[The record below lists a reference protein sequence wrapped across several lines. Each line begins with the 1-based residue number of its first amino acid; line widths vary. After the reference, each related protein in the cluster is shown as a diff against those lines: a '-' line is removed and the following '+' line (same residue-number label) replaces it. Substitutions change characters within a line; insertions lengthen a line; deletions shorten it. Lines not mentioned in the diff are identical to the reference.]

1 MLRNSGS
8 NNIHEYLG
16 RVMADKPK
24 ESCSEKQRKEYR
36 KGRLCPKNAE
46 YVQDMYYGRRRATG
60 ADADLKKYHEIRKQS
75 SCKPHTC
82 LPVKQV
88 KAKRAIT
95 VNGEQIDHTMIG
107 LKVAPGGSGTAT
119 IENINNQTGYVY
131 QEKTIVDK
139 DRYIEALRN
148 DNVLEHNI
156 VTKMAEYDYHRY
168 GVPFH
173 PIDGA
178 PTGDIDIVKCE
189 RKPRPCPPL
198 FKCKKAD
205 PITNP
210 ILGIGSDALENR
222 SNLKEQIE
230 SGYAIQAI
238 RSTQQEK
245 ENIQRALAGERA
257 KERAKESKEREGEDF
272 QVGGGKPPVDEEP
285 QPAPP
290 PRGRPS
296 KQELAQM
303 EQRDFGFQLSGQERQ
318 QLNKQRTS
326 TVPKSMRDKGYQG
339 TIEQAQR
346 LREEHRHLERGG
358 IFSSRKRDEL

>member
-16 RVMADKPK
+16 RVLAERPK
-24 ESCSEKQRKEYR
+24 ESCAMKQRKEYR
-36 KGRLCPKNAE
+36 KSRLGCKDGE
-46 YVQDMYYGRRRATG
+46 YVQDMVYGMRKATG
-60 ADADLKKYHEIRKQS
+60 ADKDLKKLHEMRKGS
-75 SCKPHTC
+75 SCHPHNC
-82 LPVKQV
+82 LPTKKV

-107 LKVAPGGSGTAT
+107 LKVAPGGQGTAT

-148 DNVLEHNI
+148 NNVLEHNV
-156 VTKMAEYDYHRY
+156 VTKLAEYDYHLY

-173 PIDGA
+173 AIDGQ
-178 PTGDIDIVKCE
+178 PTGDVDINKCP
-189 RKPRPCPPL
+189 KIVRPCPEP

-210 ILGIGSDALENR
+210 IIGIGSDALENR

-238 RSTQQEK
+238 RADKNEK
-245 ENIQRALAGERA
+245 EDLQKALAGQL
-257 KERAKESKEREGEDF
+257 KEEISKDF
-272 QVGGGKPPVDEEP
+272 QEGREAPEE
-285 QPAPP
+285 APP
-290 PRGRPS
+290 PRAGRPP
-296 KQELAQM
+296 KAQLAQM
-303 EQRDFGFQLSGQERQ
+303 EEKDFGFVLNAQERQ
-318 QLNKQRTS
+318 QLDRQRIS
-326 TVPKSMRDKGYQG
+326 KVPKSMKDKGYQG
-339 TIEQAQR
+339 TIEEARAIRDSHKQMETQR
-346 LREEHRHLERGG
+346 TRGG
-358 IFSSRKRDEL
+358 IFSQRVRRESEEL